1 MRRAGQIFFTGV
13 FGVMLSA
20 AVLVQ
25 GMLSENNK
33 AIKKVPTT
41 HKVMALTLDDGP
53 HNKTTPQILAVLREK
68 KVKVTFFVLG
78 EHAAA
83 HPEIVAEEVADGH
96 EVASHA
102 YNHIFLSKLN
112 KAEIGEELDNAEKA
126 ITVVAPKPVLFRPP
140 GGAYNDNVLAEAQSR
155 GYTTILWSVDP
166 ADWRQPSVSSV
177 VENVMNHVK
186 PGSIVLL
193 HDGQYPLPTP
203 EALGIMIDKLRE
215 QGYEIVTVSELLQ
228 YYEVR
233 N

>member
-1 MRRAGQIFFTGV
+1 MKRGSLYFAGIMGIIF
-13 FGVMLSA
+13 SA

-25 GMLSENNK
+25 GVVLNDDK

-41 HKVMALTLDDGP
+41 HKVAALTLDDGP
-53 HNKTTPQILAVLREK
+53 HYKITPQILAVLREK
-68 KVKVTFFVLG
+68 NVKVTFFVLG

-83 HPEIVAEEVADGH
+83 HPEIVAQEVADGH
-96 EVASHA
+96 EVASHS
-102 YNHIFLSKLN
+102 YSHRFLSKLS
-112 KAEIGEELDNAEKA
+112 KAEIGEEFDKAEKA
-126 ITVVAPKPVLFRPP
+126 ITAVAPKPTLLRPP
-140 GGAYNDNVLAEAQSR
+140 GGAYNDAIVAEAQER

-166 ADWRQPSVSSV
+166 GDWRNPSVSSV
-177 VENVMNHVK
+177 VENVMNHVE

-193 HDGQYPLPTP
+193 HDGQYPLPTA

-215 QGYEIVTVSELLQ
+215 QGYSIVTVSELLQ